1 MISGKFKRFKS
12 EVRENE
18 DFGYSGE
25 SNRMTVKNVRTV
37 FLES

>member
-1 MISGKFKRFKS
+1 MISGKFKRFKRG
-12 EVRENE
+12 VRENE

-25 SNRMTVKNVRTV
+25 SHRVTVKNIRTV